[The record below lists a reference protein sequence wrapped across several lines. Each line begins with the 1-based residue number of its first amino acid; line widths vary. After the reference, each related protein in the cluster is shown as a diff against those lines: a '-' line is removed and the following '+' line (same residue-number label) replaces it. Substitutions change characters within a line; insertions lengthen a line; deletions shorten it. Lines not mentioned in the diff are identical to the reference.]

1 MYRVMRYGR
10 FRQSPPWWPEG
21 EPWPPPHHAGW
32 RRGRRR
38 FLARIAMLFV
48 VILSLSAYGA
58 LTLVRDLTGSS
69 SVQILTT
76 GAVIWAAVLLIA
88 IGFALTMRLLGR
100 PMSEVVAAADRVGA
114 GDFAARIPEY
124 GPSSLRSVASA
135 FNSMMA
141 QLEQHQRLRRE
152 LMADIA
158 HELRTPLSA
167 MQGRL
172 EGMVDSVYPRD
183 ERQLRRVL
191 DDARTLARLVE
202 DLGTLAYSESGT
214 LALAK
219 EPTDLAVLLTE
230 TASTFLPEARV
241 KGVEIRTTVPDDTPA
256 IDLDPVRIREVVMNL
271 LANAV
276 RHSPEGS
283 VVRLEAEPAAAAVTI
298 RVIDQGVGIR
308 PEDLPHIFDRFYKG
322 PGSSGSGL
330 GLTIARSLVAAH
342 DGTIAAR
349 VPAEGGTIV
358 EFTIPKLMTRG

>member
-1 MYRVMRYGR
+1 MRRGR
-10 FRQSPPWWPEG
+10 FRQAPPWWPEG
-21 EPWPPPHHAGW
+21 EPWPPPHRARW
-32 RRGRRR
+32 RPGRRR
-38 FLARIAMLFV
+38 FLARIAILFV

-69 SVQILTT
+69 SGQILTT

-88 IGFALTMRLLGR
+88 IGFGLTMRLLGR

-114 GDFAARIPEY
+114 GDFAARIPEH

-135 FNSMMA
+135 FNSMMT
-141 QLEQHQRLRRE
+141 QLEQQQRMRRE

-158 HELRTPLSA
+158 HELRTPLSV

-172 EGMVDSVYPRD
+172 EGMIDGVYPRD
-183 ERQLRRVL
+183 DRQVGQVL
-191 DDARTLARLVE
+191 EDTRTLARLVE
-202 DLGTLAYSESGT
+202 DLRTLAHSESGT

-219 EPTDLAVLLTE
+219 EPTDLPALLAE
-230 TASTFLPEARV
+230 TAAAFQSEARV
-241 KGVEIRTTVPDDTPA
+241 RGVDIRTTVPDIPA
-256 IDLDPVRIREVVMNL
+256 IDIDPVRIREVVMNL
-271 LANAV
+271 LANAL

-283 VVRLEAEPAAAAVTI
+283 VVRVEAEATTAGVTI

-342 DGTIAAR
+342 DGTITAR
-349 VPAEGGTIV
+349 VPPDGGTIV
-358 EFTIPKLMTRG
+358 EFTVPKQMTRD